1 VQITADGSLQHSG
14 EADPPTGQDQAGE
27 ILIAQLLELL
37 LAFLGAALALQLV
50 QDVFPHLKVTAES
63 DTSTA
68 FESIVQE
75 VQQLNNVSERLVLLA
90 DQHPLLE
97 DALMSISGSIRDT
110 ATLLDVFVRIRSK
123 PNELPIDTPQQPT
136 KQYKM

>member
-1 VQITADGSLQHSG
+1 MLT
-14 EADPPTGQDQAGE
+14 
-27 ILIAQLLELL
+27 
-37 LAFLGAALALQLV
+37 FLGAALALQLV

-75 VQQLNNVSERLVLLA
+75 VQQLNSVSERLVSLA
-90 DQHPLLE
+90 DQHPFLE
-97 DALMSISGSIRDT
+97 DALMSISGNIRDT

-136 KQYKM
+136 KKYKM